1 MAQKKQPAAQK
12 KQPKPEVA
20 IEQLL
25 IRTKVGIKF
34 IRAKKSF
41 TVKERVLVLHQTLFD
56 VENEKRAHYTVSDY
70 LTGMMVANGF
80 GKEKVIAE
88 AKAKARKHNIGDL
101 ARKQKL
107 PEINQS
113 AFQHMFLVTMG
124 QLKITHNAILSKSVK
139 DMAIK
144 MQAFLTAVKQFS
156 ETNPPKNGN

>member
-1 MAQKKQPAAQK
+1 MAQKKQPAPKK

-88 AKAKARKHNIGDL
+88 AKAKARKYNIGDL

-107 PEINQS
+107 PEINMPEWQS
-113 AFQHMFLVTMG
+113 TFLVAHG
-124 QLKITHNAILSKSVK
+124 WLQLKMDGYKRTPKRVH
-139 DMAIK
+139 
-144 MQAFLTAVKQFS
+144 AFLTAVKQFS
-156 ETNPPKNGN
+156 ETNPPKNGI